1 MEKYLH
7 KTKSVSQKM
16 IQLSTDENEIKTIT
30 LKVTEQKFRILQIK
44 KSIKNYKKENLDL
57 SPKNSEVLSGTAKS
71 GSSKKDTKNAE
82 NDIKSVADIKGIS
95 NYSMTSASNTPYFIL
110 QGLKLSPD
118 YLKALNENEKAEIN
132 TSRKTKTFRT
142 AI

>member
-1 MEKYLH
+1 M
-7 KTKSVSQKM
+7 
-16 IQLSTDENEIKTIT
+16 
-30 LKVTEQKFRILQIK
+30 
-44 KSIKNYKKENLDL
+44 
-57 SPKNSEVLSGTAKS
+57 
-71 GSSKKDTKNAE
+71 
-82 NDIKSVADIKGIS
+82 ADIKGIS